1 VLNTRYTSPP
11 RQNNTKQGAVNE
23 ATHPRNTT
31 TAREN
36 HIKQELPEQTKATTE
51 MPEPQRWQQKQ
62 NKQP

>member
-36 HIKQELPEQTKATTE
+36 HIKQELPEQTKAATE
-51 MPEPQRWQQKQ
+51 MPKPQR
-62 NKQP
+62 